1 MEKMKKIRP
10 QDMAMEQIEWYIKE
24 KQLKPHA
31 KLPSEREMCA
41 MWQMNRSTL
50 HAAIQ
55 QLVEERK
62 LYSIKGSGT
71 YVAPLRLV
79 RDIRVVQSTSA
90 AMRKTGYF
98 LWTEVLISKIELC
111 DEYIAR
117 KLRIKERDKVFHLYR
132 LRIRNNV
139 PLMIENSYINY
150 EQCAGVETH
159 NFAEESL
166 YKVLEDSGI
175 LLTKGS
181 EKIGITFATEEEA
194 RLLKVE
200 EGQYLYYQSGVVN
213 DMAGESIEFFRIM
226 ARPDQIQYTNVLM
239 RTETGSERS
248 DTV

>member
-24 KQLKPHA
+24 NQLKAHA
-31 KLPSEREMCA
+31 KLPSEREMCT
-41 MWQMNRSTL
+41 MWKLNRSTL

-71 YVAPLRLV
+71 YVAPSRLV
-79 RDIRVVQSTSA
+79 RDIRAVQSTSE

-98 LWTEVLISKIELC
+98 LWTEVLISRIELC
-111 DEYIAR
+111 GEYIAR
-117 KLRIKERDKVFHLYR
+117 KLQIKEGDKVFHLYR

-139 PLMIENSYINY
+139 PLMLEDSYINY
-150 EQCAGVETH
+150 GKCEGLETH

-166 YKVLEDSGI
+166 YKVLDDSKI
-175 LLTKGS
+175 LLTKGK

-213 DMAGESIEFFRIM
+213 DIAGESIEFFRIM
-226 ARPDQIQYTNVLM
+226 ARPDQVQYTNVLT
-239 RTETGSERS
+239 RTDTGSERS
-248 DTV
+248 DTI